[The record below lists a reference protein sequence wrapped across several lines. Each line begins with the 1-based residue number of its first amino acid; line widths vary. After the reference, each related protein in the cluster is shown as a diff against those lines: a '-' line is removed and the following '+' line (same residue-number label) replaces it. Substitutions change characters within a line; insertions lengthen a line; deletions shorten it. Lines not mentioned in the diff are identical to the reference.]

1 MPSRRKTDEQL
12 LGNVIRSRREEIG
25 ISQEDLAL
33 ECDLHRTYISQ
44 LERGQK
50 SPTLRV
56 IFVIAKALKMT
67 PARLVELATPSEHS

>member
-12 LGNVIRSRREEIG
+12 LGNAIRSRREEMG

-67 PARLVELATPSEHS
+67 PARLVELATPSEHK